1 MSKVSIV
8 GDPSGT
14 GTFTISAP
22 NGNTDRVASFK
33 HLLEYSN
40 GELYW
45 NENAPIKVRGKRAG
59 FVNAKGYSKI
69 ELNGKKYGAHQI
81 VFAMHHGY
89 IPSCI
94 DHINGIKND
103 NRIENLRSATKIQNG
118 YNRSST
124 SGCKNVTYRNDTKNW
139 RVTLRLNN
147 RSCSFG
153 SYKDK
158 ELAELVACEAR
169 SKYHGEFA
177 NHV

>member
-1 MSKVSIV
+1 MSKISIQ
-8 GDPSGT
+8 GAATGT
-14 GTFTISAP
+14 GVFTLASPAT
-22 NGNTDRVASFK
+22 NTDRVASFK

-89 IPSCI
+89 IPHCI

-103 NRIENLRSATKIQNG
+103 NRIENLRSATKAQNG

-124 SGCKNVTYRNDTKNW
+124 RGCKNVTYRHDTKNW

-147 RSCSFG
+147 RVCSFG

-169 SKYHGEFA
+169 AKYHGEFA